1 MDRNAYL
8 LLTGSGSLIILTSYP
23 SVESPVLL
31 NKLAAKGITKFL
43 SYPVPIGLARQRY
56 GAHFDIVSGDL
67 AETDDLR
74 VLDYN
79 GDRAFRRF
87 RFAELGPLV
96 THEGAAEADPA
107 VDTDAD

>member
-1 MDRNAYL
+1 
-8 LLTGSGSLIILTSYP
+8 
-23 SVESPVLL
+23 
-31 NKLAAKGITKFL
+31 
-43 SYPVPIGLARQRY
+43 VPIGLARQRY